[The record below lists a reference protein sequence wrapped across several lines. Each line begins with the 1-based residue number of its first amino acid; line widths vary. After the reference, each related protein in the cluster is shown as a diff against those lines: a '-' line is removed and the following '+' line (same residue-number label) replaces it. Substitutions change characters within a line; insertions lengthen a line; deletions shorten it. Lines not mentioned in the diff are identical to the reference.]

1 MGGNGLGSEMDME
14 TENREPER
22 VTSPPPQLPQLEE
35 LAVGLGEKGGMGGG
49 FFGGEDMFANI
60 K

>member
-1 MGGNGLGSEMDME
+1 MGGNGLEKEM
-14 TENREPER
+14 ENLEPEK

-35 LAVGLGEKGGMGGG
+35 LVVGVGEKGGMGGG